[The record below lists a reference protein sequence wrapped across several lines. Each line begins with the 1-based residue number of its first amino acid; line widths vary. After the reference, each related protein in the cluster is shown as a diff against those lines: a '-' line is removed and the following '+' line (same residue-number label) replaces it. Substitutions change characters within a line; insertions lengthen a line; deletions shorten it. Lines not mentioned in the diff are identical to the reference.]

1 MKTTS
6 EFSRT
11 SRADRFAEAVS
22 SIFHPF
28 IVVVPTMLIAIL
40 YRGSSLAQALFWTAL
55 SIGIVILPLVYL
67 IFSGVRSGRYSD
79 PSISIREQR
88 RSLYITASV
97 LFILLIVILV
107 LGKAPLI
114 LVACLTAAVLA
125 TLIGFLIN
133 SRFTKLSLHSI
144 AIAGCTTV
152 TILTLPWLGI
162 TMALIML
169 VVAWARIRLRHHTL
183 AQILIGWTV
192 AVGSVVFIFHMF
204 HLLS

>member
-1 MKTTS
+1 MKTAS
-6 EFSRT
+6 EFT
-11 SRADRFAEAVS
+11 QNSRADRLAEAVS

-40 YRGSSLAQALFWTAL
+40 YGGSSPAQALFWTAL

-67 IFSGVRSGRYSD
+67 IYSGVKSGRYSD
-79 PSISIREQR
+79 PSISMREQR
-88 RSLYITASV
+88 RSLYITAAV
-97 LFILLIVILV
+97 LFILLIVILL

-125 TLIGFLIN
+125 TLIGFVIN
-133 SRFTKLSLHSI
+133 GRFTKLSLHSI
-144 AIAGCTTV
+144 AIAGCATV
-152 TILTLPWLGI
+152 MILTLPWLGI
-162 TMALIML
+162 TMALIMP

-183 AQILIGWTV
+183 AQILIGWSV
-192 AVGSVVFIFHMF
+192 AAGSVVFIFHMF